1 MYMIK
6 LTKKQGF
13 EMLQDLL
20 AEVQHEH
27 KEALM
32 NLLDNEIEQLNKKN
46 STRKKK
52 AEADDLKDAVYAIL
66 KADSSF
72 LTGAEVLAEVSNSL
86 FPEATQAKVT
96 ARLTKLVNE
105 GLVEKKSARID
116 GRSLMTYKAI

>member
-105 GLVEKKSARID
+105 GLIEKKSARID

>member
-1 MYMIK
+1 MIK

-105 GLVEKKSARID
+105 GLIEKKSARID